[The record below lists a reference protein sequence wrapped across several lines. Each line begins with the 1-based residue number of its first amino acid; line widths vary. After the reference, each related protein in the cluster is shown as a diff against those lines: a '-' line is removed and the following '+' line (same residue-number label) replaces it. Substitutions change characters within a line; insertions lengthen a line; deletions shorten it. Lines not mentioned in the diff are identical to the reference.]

1 MSEGRDAT
9 AASGEAASTP
19 STTSTSSAV
28 SVTRGGAPRV
38 TLRDVSRLAG
48 VSTTTVSHVINNK
61 VGARIGEDARRRVRE
76 AVEALGYRPNAMAAN
91 LVRGQSSFIGLVAD
105 SIATTPFAGQI
116 IRGAQDEAWRLGYTL
131 LIANTE
137 DNGDAEAE
145 ALGMMLAHQVQ
156 GILFSTWYHREVS
169 LPAGLS
175 EVDHVLVNCYAADEV
190 RAVVPDEVG
199 GGRAATELLLAQ
211 GHRRIAFLNTTT
223 PSPARRGRVAGHR
236 EAMAAAGIEVDPDLV
251 FDTAPDQEGG
261 FVAGQRLADLGVT
274 GVCCHNDRVA
284 MGVYDALRER
294 GLAVPDDVSVV
305 GFDNQE
311 VIAAHLRPPL
321 STVAL
326 PHYELGVHGV
336 RVLMGLEDYPEV
348 GPLRV
353 ACPPVVRAS
362 VAAPKELVAELRTVA
377 VPET

>member
-1 MSEGRDAT
+1 MSEGQGAM
-9 AASGEAASTP
+9 AASGDAT
-19 STTSTSSAV
+19 STTSTTS
-28 SVTRGGAPRV
+28 TTPTPRGAGARV

-61 VGARIGEDARRRVRE
+61 AGARIGEDARRRVRE
-76 AVEALGYRPNAMAAN
+76 AVAALGYRPNATAAN

-137 DNGDAEAE
+137 DNADAEAE

-156 GILFSTWYHREVS
+156 GILFSTWYHREVA
-169 LPAGLS
+169 LPVGLS
-175 EVDHVLVNCYAADEV
+175 EVDHVLVNCYAAEGV

-199 GGRAATELLLAQ
+199 GARAATELLLAA

-223 PSPARRGRVAGHR
+223 PSPARRGRIAGHR
-236 EAMAAAGIEVDPDLV
+236 EAMAAAGLEVDPELV
-251 FDTAPDQEGG
+251 IDTAPDQEGG
-261 FVAGQRLADLGVT
+261 FVAGQRLAELGVT

-326 PHYELGVHGV
+326 PHYELGVRGV
-336 RVLMGLEDYPEV
+336 RVLMGVEDYPAV

-353 ACPPVVRAS
+353 QCPPVARAS
-362 VAAPKELVAELRTVA
+362 VTAPTTRVHDPRSVA
-377 VPET
+377 VQDS

>member
-1 MSEGRDAT
+1 MSEGRGAT
-9 AASGEAASTP
+9 AASGEAAATVSTP
-19 STTSTSSAV
+19 
-28 SVTRGGAPRV
+28 RGAGSRV

-76 AVEALGYRPNAMAAN
+76 AVEELGYRPNATAAN

-137 DNGDAEAE
+137 DNADAEAE

-156 GILFSTWYHREVS
+156 GILFSTWYHREVV

-175 EVDHVLVNCYAADEV
+175 EVDHVLVNCYAAEGV

-211 GHRRIAFLNTTT
+211 GPRRLAFLNTTT
-223 PSPARRGRVAGHR
+223 PSPARRGRIAGHL
-236 EAMAAAGIEVDPDLV
+236 EAMASAGIPVDPALV
-251 FDTAPDQEGG
+251 IDTAPDQEGG

-294 GLAVPDDVSVV
+294 GLAVPHDVSVV

-336 RVLMGLEDYPEV
+336 RVLMGVEEYPSA

-353 ACPPVVRAS
+353 PCPPVVRAS
-362 VAAPKELVAELRTVA
+362 VAAPTHVDALRTVV
-377 VPET
+377 VPEP

>member
-1 MSEGRDAT
+1 MSDVRGTT
-9 AASGEAASTP
+9 AVPGEATP
-19 STTSTSSAV
+19 TVPTV
-28 SVTRGGAPRV
+28 RGGGARV

-61 VGARIGEDARRRVRE
+61 VGARIGDDARRRVRE

-91 LVRGQSSFIGLVAD
+91 LVKGQSSFIGLVAD

-137 DNGDAEAE
+137 DNAQAEAE
-145 ALGMMLAHQVQ
+145 ALGMMLAHQVR
-156 GILFSTWYHREVS
+156 GILFSTWYHREVT

-175 EVDHVLVNCYAADEV
+175 EADHVLVNCYATEGV

-199 GGRAATELLLAQ
+199 GGRAATELLLAH

-223 PSPARRGRVAGHR
+223 PSPARQGRLEGHHQ
-236 EAMAAAGIEVDPDLV
+236 AMAAAGLEVDRELV
-251 FDTAPDQEGG
+251 IDTAPAQEGG
-261 FVAGQRLADLGVT
+261 FVAGHRLADLGVT

-284 MGVYDALRER
+284 MGLYDALRDR
-294 GLAVPDDVSVV
+294 GLTVPDDVSVV

-326 PHYELGVHGV
+326 PHYELGVRGV
-336 RVLMGLEDYPEV
+336 RVLMGVEEYPAA

-353 ACPPVVRAS
+353 PCPPIDRAS
-362 VAAPKELVAELRTVA
+362 ITAPSHRTTA
-377 VPET
+377 

>member
-1 MSEGRDAT
+1 MTEGRGATGASSDGT
-9 AASGEAASTP
+9 AAASSP
-19 STTSTSSAV
+19 
-28 SVTRGGAPRV
+28 RGGAARV

-61 VGARIGEDARRRVRE
+61 VGARIGDDARRRVRE
-76 AVEALGYRPNAMAAN
+76 AVAALGYRPNATAAN
-91 LVRGQSSFIGLVAD
+91 LVKGQSSFIGLVAD

-137 DNGDAEAE
+137 DNADAEAE
-145 ALGMMLAHQVQ
+145 ALGMMLAHQVR
-156 GILFSTWYHREVS
+156 GILFSTWYHREVT

-175 EVDHVLVNCYAADEV
+175 EVDHVLVNCYASDGV
-190 RAVVPDEVG
+190 RAIVPDEVG

-223 PSPARRGRVAGHR
+223 PSPARRGRIAGHR
-236 EAMAAAGIEVDPDLV
+236 EAMAVAGIDVDDELV
-251 FDTAPDQEGG
+251 IDTAPDQEGG

-321 STVAL
+321 STVAIT
-326 PHYELGVHGV
+326 HYELGVQGV
-336 RVLMGLEDYPEV
+336 RVLMGVEDFPAV

-353 ACPPVVRAS
+353 ACPPIGRSS
-362 VAAPKELVAELRTVA
+362 VARPRVGTA
-377 VPET
+377 